1 MKEYNS
7 LSNNKKYKLLFVCL
21 GNICRSPAAEG
32 VMRTL
37 VENAGRG
44 DEFVIDSAGIGGW
57 HVGQLPDSRMRRRGA
72 VRGYRFDSRARQ
84 LSEADFS
91 RFDLILVM
99 DNANVRAVKAM
110 ASAPEQRDK
119 VRMLGSYMTSHA
131 GVSEI
136 PDPYYGDDSDFDY
149 ALDLIEDAC
158 RGLLAEV

>member
-7 LSNNKKYKLLFVCL
+7 LNNNKKYKILFVCL

-32 VMRTL
+32 VMKAL
-37 VENAGRG
+37 VEKAGRE
-44 DEFVIDSAGIGGW
+44 DKFFIDSAGIGGW
-57 HVGQLPDSRMRRRGA
+57 HIGQLPDSRMRRRGA
-72 VRGYRFDSRARQ
+72 VRGYKFDSRARQ
-84 LSEADFS
+84 LSTADFS

-99 DNANVRAVKAM
+99 DNANVCAVTAM
-110 ASAPEQRDK
+110 ASTPEEKDK

-158 RGLLAEV
+158 AGLLAEL